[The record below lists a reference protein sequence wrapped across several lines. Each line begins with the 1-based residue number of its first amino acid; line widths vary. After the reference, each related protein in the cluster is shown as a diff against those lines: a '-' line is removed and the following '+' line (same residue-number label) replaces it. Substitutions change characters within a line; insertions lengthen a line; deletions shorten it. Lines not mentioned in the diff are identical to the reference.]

1 MKKFDL
7 MTIFGLFLGF
17 VVVLFGMLLGSDLG
31 LFWNLPSV
39 FITVGGSF
47 FAVVIQYDFQQVK
60 GVLSV
65 ARQAFSTEL
74 TPAEEIIS
82 TLAEL
87 AKKARKE
94 GLLALEDDMDAI
106 NDPLFSK
113 GLQLIVDAIDP
124 DTIRDI
130 LETEIDSMAERHEHG
145 QSIFRSWA
153 ALAPAF
159 GMIGTLIGLIQM
171 LAHLND
177 PSKLGPGMSVALLTT
192 FYGAVLAN
200 LIMTPIAGKL
210 ALRSDEEM
218 RLKTI
223 ILEGIIAIQSGLN
236 PRILEEKLKAYIPP
250 KDQERMNNKE
260 KEEEVHLHA
269 AS

>member
-1 MKKFDL
+1 
-7 MTIFGLFLGF
+7 MTILGLVFGII
-17 VVVLFGMLLGSDLG
+17 VVLLGMATGSSLG

-39 FITVGGSF
+39 LITVGGSF
-47 FAVVIQYDFQQVK
+47 FAVVIQYDFNQVK
-60 GVLSV
+60 SVMSV
-65 ARQAFSTEL
+65 ARRAFTTEL
-74 TPAEEIIS
+74 TPPEEIIS

-106 NDPLFSK
+106 NDPLFAK

-130 LETEIDSMAERHEHG
+130 LETEIDSMAERHELG
-145 QSIFRSWA
+145 QNIFKSWA
-153 ALAPAF
+153 AMAPAF

-171 LAHLND
+171 LANLED
-177 PSKLGPGMSVALLTT
+177 PSKLGPGMSVALITT
-192 FYGAVLAN
+192 FYGAVIAN

-210 ALRSDEEM
+210 ALRSDEEI

-236 PRILEEKLKAYIPP
+236 PRILEEKLKAFIPP
-250 KDQERMNNKE
+250 KAQDKMNNNKGKE
-260 KEEEVHLHA
+260 DEVRLGA